1 MKISRIADEDSVSKE
16 IKYIHTYIY
25 VWEIDN
31 FVIKSDILRGL
42 IFLGVVSIFKIFF
55 KKLSCYHGNYT
66 LSTLYLENIMGLLAR
81 RGFLYA

>member
-55 KKLSCYHGNYT
+55 KKLSCYHGNGQ
-66 LSTLYLENIMGLLAR
+66 TLYLENIMGLLAR